1 MEVVGKQIL
10 NRANL
15 QKRLGER
22 IKELR
27 KQRGLTQEG
36 LAEGMDVH
44 PSLIGPIES
53 GNKFPRALTFAR
65 LAQALNVPL
74 YQLWMFEPDVPVKQK
89 NIQELLD
96 FLKNRPEKEAAFLL
110 SVAQAALKYYH

>member
-1 MEVVGKQIL
+1 MEVVGKATL
-10 NRANL
+10 SKATL
-15 QKRLGER
+15 QKHLGER

-27 KQRGLTQEG
+27 KKKGLTQEG
-36 LAEGMDVH
+36 LAEEMNVH

-53 GNKFPRALTFAR
+53 GHKFPRALTFAK

-89 NIQELLD
+89 TIQELLD
-96 FLKNRPEKEAAFLL
+96 FLKTRPEKDAAFLL
-110 SVAQAALKYYH
+110 SVGHEASKHYH